1 MNYRVSA
8 LTIRERRDAA
18 VEQSRR
24 ELAEL
29 RAERDRG
36 ARRLHATGLSA
47 PRIALELGC
56 DTGAI
61 YELFDEDLRQKNHV
75 LRLDRYHLRAA
86 S

>member
-1 MNYRVSA
+1 
-8 LTIRERRDAA
+8 
-18 VEQSRR
+18 
-24 ELAEL
+24 
-29 RAERDRG
+29 
-36 ARRLHATGLSA
+36 LHATGLSA